1 MWYDKPTPGNLD
13 KPVVILLG
21 ILVLAIALNFMLGG
35 SAKEVPKNSDGTPKT
50 ERQIKV
56 ESQFSSWDG
65 SHPGLERLIKDN
77 MNDPDSY
84 EHIETR
90 ILDKGSYIFVITK
103 FRGANAFGGK
113 VVNTISAKVDF
124 NGNVLEIVK

>member
-1 MWYDKPTPGNLD
+1 MKTKSLV
-13 KPVVILLG
+13 KHFLSILTVCLF
-21 ILVLAIALNFMLGG
+21 IFIAFG
-35 SAKEVPKNSDGTPKT
+35 SDDDESKTNADGTPKT

-65 SHPGLERLIKDN
+65 SHRGLTDLIKKS

-90 ILDKGSYIFVITK
+90 FRDDGDNVFVITK

-113 VVNTISAKVDF
+113 VINTVSARVDF
-124 NGNVLEIVK
+124 SGNVIEVISQE

>member
-1 MWYDKPTPGNLD
+1 MKKLTTHFLSALA
-13 KPVVILLG
+13 VVFFIF
-21 ILVLAIALNFMLGG
+21 IALG
-35 SAKEVPKNSDGTPKT
+35 SGDDDSKTNADGTPKT
-50 ERQIKV
+50 EQQIKV

-65 SHPGLERLIKDN
+65 SHRALTEMIKKS

-90 ILDKGSYIFVITK
+90 FKDNTDHIFVITE

-113 VVNTISAKVDF
+113 VINTVSAKVDF
-124 NGNVLEIVK
+124 NGNVIEIVSQN

>member
-1 MWYDKPTPGNLD
+1 MKTQKLT
-13 KPVVILLG
+13 KHLLSFLTVCFF
-21 ILVLAIALNFMLGG
+21 IFIAFG
-35 SAKEVPKNSDGTPKT
+35 SDDEENNTNADGTPKT

-56 ESQFSSWDG
+56 ESQFSAWDG
-65 SHPGLERLIKDN
+65 SHRGLTNLIKKS

-90 ILDKGSYIFVITK
+90 FKDNTDHIFIITK

-113 VVNTISAKVDF
+113 VITTVSAKVDF
-124 NGNVLEIVK
+124 SGNVIQIISQE

>member
-1 MWYDKPTPGNLD
+1 MKTQKLT
-13 KPVVILLG
+13 KHLLSIL
-21 ILVLAIALNFMLGG
+21 IVCFFIFIAFG
-35 SAKEVPKNSDGTPKT
+35 SNDEESNTNTDGTPKT

-56 ESQFSSWDG
+56 ESQFSAWDG
-65 SHPGLERLIKDN
+65 SHRGLTNLIEKS

-90 ILDKGSYIFVITK
+90 FKDNGDHIYVISK

-113 VVNTISAKVDF
+113 VITTVTAKVDF
-124 NGNVLEIVK
+124 SGNVIQVISQE

>member
-1 MWYDKPTPGNLD
+1 MKTQKLT
-13 KPVVILLG
+13 KHLLSILTVCFF
-21 ILVLAIALNFMLGG
+21 IFIAFG
-35 SAKEVPKNSDGTPKT
+35 SDDEESNTNADGTPKT

-56 ESQFSSWDG
+56 ESQFSAWDG
-65 SHPGLERLIKDN
+65 SHRGLTNLIEKS

-90 ILDKGSYIFVITK
+90 FKDNGDHIYIITK

-113 VVNTISAKVDF
+113 VVNTVTAKVDF
-124 NGNVLEIVK
+124 SGNVIQIISQE

>member
-1 MWYDKPTPGNLD
+1 MTTKKLM
-13 KPVVILLG
+13 KHFLSILTVCFF
-21 ILVLAIALNFMLGG
+21 ILIAFG
-35 SAKEVPKNSDGTPKT
+35 SDDEESKTNADGTPKT

-65 SHPGLERLIKDN
+65 SHRGLTDLIKKS

-90 ILDKGSYIFVITK
+90 FRDDGDNIYVITK

-113 VVNTISAKVDF
+113 VINTVTARVDF
-124 NGNVLEIVK
+124 SGNVIEVISQE

>member
-1 MWYDKPTPGNLD
+1 MKSKKMLTH
-13 KPVVILLG
+13 LLSA
-21 ILVLAIALNFMLGG
+21 LAVCFFLFIAFG
-35 SAKEVPKNSDGTPKT
+35 SDDEDSKTNADGTAKT

-65 SHPGLERLIKDN
+65 SHRGLTDLIKKS

-90 ILDKGSYIFVITK
+90 FKDNADHIFVIAK

-113 VVNTISAKVDF
+113 VINTVSAKVDF
-124 NGNVLEIVK
+124 SGNVIEITSQN

>member
-1 MWYDKPTPGNLD
+1 MKTKKMITHFLSA
-13 KPVVILLG
+13 
-21 ILVLAIALNFMLGG
+21 LAVAFFIIVAFG
-35 SAKEVPKNSDGTPKT
+35 SGDDERSKTNADGTPKT

-65 SHPGLERLIKDN
+65 SHRGLTELIKKS
-77 MNDPDSY
+77 MNDPSSY

-90 ILDKGSYIFVITK
+90 FRDNGDHIFVITK

-113 VVNTISAKVDF
+113 VINTVSAKVDF
-124 NGNVLEIVK
+124 SGNVIEVVSQN